1 MCWERHLDWISL
13 AQVGR
18 ACWKRHR
25 QERSRL
31 MRSLAG
37 LKPGLYKEEGEKK
50 DSRASITA
58 GTVVFEA
65 CTMLRR
71 PASRRAAAVTGPTA
85 TTAVLRDTSERERS
99 TWPPLPSSQLRKL
112 RTAEGLKNKIA
123 SRWPEKNWV
132 CPSPS
137 GSTAKVR

>member
-58 GTVVFEA
+58 GAVGVVGLLIF
-65 CTMLRR
+65 L
-71 PASRRAAAVTGPTA
+71 RAASPGGRAGARASAATA
-85 TTAVLRDTSERERS
+85 RLWAAPAMSQRGGTHP
-99 TWPPLPSSQLRKL
+99 PPL
-112 RTAEGLKNKIA
+112 
-123 SRWPEKNWV
+123 
-132 CPSPS
+132 
-137 GSTAKVR
+137 